1 MNKLIQIY
9 SLIVGFS
16 ILDNV
21 TCLKRFEASLS
32 FLDHTL
38 HEDELTNC
46 DLAVLGGSTAFDE
59 EHYGR
64 ALISGSNGKLMAK
77 NEEIIANKTKCLILV
92 CNELTPLTDV
102 IDIALSIQSA
112 KPVGVIFEVMDVDNA
127 SKRINVTISFPLI
140 LEDAGKLIKYY
151 IL

>member
-1 MNKLIQIY
+1 MNTFITIY

-46 DLAVLGGSTAFDE
+46 DLAVLGGSTAFD
-59 EHYGR
+59 
-64 ALISGSNGKLMAK
+64 GKLMAK

-127 SKRINVTISFPLI
+127 SKLINVTISFPLI